1 MTEPLTDDEWVQFAL
16 WAHRNPEVAKEVGTL
31 RLMAR
36 VNALTDRAV
45 AAELRVD
52 ELSARLA
59 ERYAES
65 VIASIPPATD
75 PPREA
80 EDSKLLDFL
89 DRCDLRALTSIFG
102 MIGDGN
108 DVRGQIAREM
118 AVASN
123 ATDPPRE
130 TVQKAEL
137 DAIHERFWSSVAPEA
152 VHPDSVR
159 LDWLAWDNG
168 NGPVFDALA
177 GFDVHDHAD
186 EYQDERTAY
195 CAAFRTV
202 IDAAMQAPQAQEA
215 EGR

>member
-80 EDSKLLDFL
+80 
-89 DRCDLRALTSIFG
+89 
-102 MIGDGN
+102 
-108 DVRGQIAREM
+108 
-118 AVASN
+118 
-123 ATDPPRE
+123 
-130 TVQKAEL
+130 VQKAEL

-159 LDWLAWDNG
+159 LDWWLLDSQPDGFGEHSIWDLV
-168 NGPVFDALA
+168 PPDEMDDA
-177 GFDVHDHAD
+177 
-186 EYQDERTAY
+186 AY
-195 CAAFRTV
+195 LRAARAAM
-202 IDAAMQAPQAQEA
+202 DAAAMQAPQAQETK
-215 EGR
+215 

>member
-159 LDWLAWDNG
+159 LDWWLLDSQPDGFGEHSIWDLV
-168 NGPVFDALA
+168 PPDEMDDA
-177 GFDVHDHAD
+177 
-186 EYQDERTAY
+186 AY
-195 CAAFRTV
+195 LRAARAAM
-202 IDAAMQAPQAQEA
+202 DAAAMQAPQAQETK
-215 EGR
+215 